1 MSTKA
6 KSSKPGTSTSAPE
19 VTNISPH
26 GLWLFVDGSEH
37 FLSFD
42 EFPWFENATVR
53 EIHAVTRPSKNRLRW
68 ASLDVD
74 LALDSIKDAR
84 SYPLVARDRPVS
96 PRSSARAATR
106 KPATA
111 KPRKPSRL

>member
-1 MSTKA
+1 MNAKA

-37 FLSFD
+37 FLSFE
-42 EFPWFENATVR
+42 EFPWFENATVG

-74 LALDSIKDAR
+74 LALDSIKDPGG
-84 SYPLVARDRPVS
+84 YPLVARDRPVS
-96 PRSSARAATR
+96 SRTSAATPTR

-111 KPRKPSRL
+111 KPRKPSRR